1 MAVFNRQA
9 ASAKRMIAKYGQ
21 VCQWIKPAS
30 SEDEPDS
37 PWNNGAGEPTVYPGL
52 KIAFFPNAKHS
63 LARANGGDVQV
74 GASIAYMASVNF
86 KPSLEDKILKADGS
100 PVTIVNID
108 EINPNGESILFII
121 ECNE

>member
-1 MAVFNRQA
+1 MAVFNRQV

-21 VCQWIKPAS
+21 TCQWVKPAGS
-30 SEDEPDS
+30 VDDPES
-37 PWNNGAGEPTVYPGL
+37 PWNDGAGEPTVYTGL
-52 KIAFFPNAKHS
+52 KIVFFPNDKHS

-74 GASIAYMASVNF
+74 GASIGYMGAVNF

-108 EINPNGESILFII
+108 EIKPNGESILFII